1 MHTGDHGNERES
13 VGPQSTA
20 LPEYLPQNV
29 HKSCLVGKFEDKYIL
44 IKTSHVKVPASYVV
58 IVIIMSLRYMSRVM
72 YQAGVRVVQGMKDQ
86 RSKCDYSTLKSLKDS
101 ACSPSSKQAR
111 RFSSSSFN
119 SSAIK
124 SSDSHKIKQAEES
137 LRTVMYLSCWG
148 PN

>member
-1 MHTGDHGNERES
+1 
-13 VGPQSTA
+13 
-20 LPEYLPQNV
+20 
-29 HKSCLVGKFEDKYIL
+29 
-44 IKTSHVKVPASYVV
+44 
-58 IVIIMSLRYMSRVM
+58 MSLRYMSRVM